1 MVRQIMISFGELY
14 TKGRNRNRFIRQLK
28 GNIKHALHGF
38 DNEVVMTH
46 DHLYIRGYDLNRE
59 QDMLDILVDISGIFY
74 VSIIEIYEK
83 DEKTLR
89 HAALDIMRRK
99 TIKTFKIF
107 CKRNDKTYP
116 LMSDIINRMLAK
128 EILQNTEMTVDV
140 HKPDFTLEVKIYHN
154 GAYFIVDK
162 YKGAG
167 GYPLGIVGQSLMML
181 SGGIDSP
188 VAAYSM
194 LKRGIRISCIHFA
207 SPPYTQEGVIY
218 KLKELL
224 GALNRYQSNIDLY
237 VIPFTK
243 LQEKIYEQVRPSYTI
258 TIMRRM
264 MYRLSERLA
273 NRLHIKMLVN
283 GESIGQVASQT
294 LDSMHTINAVTTM
307 PVIRPLATV
316 DKEDIIKLARKIK
329 TYDISIQ
336 PYEDCCTI
344 FTPVNPE
351 TKPRIVIAE
360 EDEAKFDFEALIEE
374 ALDNL
379 EHLIISQE
387 DDIF

>member
-1 MVRQIMISFGELY
+1 MVRQFMISFGELY
-14 TKGRNRNRFIRQLK
+14 TKGRNRDRFIRQLK

-74 VSIIEIYEK
+74 VSIIEIYDK

-99 TIKTFKIF
+99 SIKTFKIF

-167 GYPLGIVGQSLMML
+167 GYPLGIIGQSLMML

-188 VAAYSM
+188 VAAYLM

-224 GALNRYQSNIDLY
+224 GTLNRYQSKIDLY

-351 TKPRIVIAE
+351 TKPRILIAE

>member
-14 TKGRNRNRFIRQLK
+14 TKGRNRDRFIRQLK

-74 VSIIEIYEK
+74 VSIIEIYDK

-140 HKPDFTLEVKIYHN
+140 HTPDFTLEVKIYHN

-188 VAAYSM
+188 VAAYLM

-224 GALNRYQSNIDLY
+224 GALNRYQSKIDLY

-351 TKPRIVIAE
+351 TKPRILIAE

>member
-1 MVRQIMISFGELY
+1 MISFGELY
-14 TKGRNRNRFIRQLK
+14 TKGRNRDRFIRQLK

-74 VSIIEIYEK
+74 VSIIEIYDK

-351 TKPRIVIAE
+351 TRPRIVIAE

>member
-14 TKGRNRNRFIRQLK
+14 TKGRNRDRFIRQLK

-74 VSIIEIYEK
+74 VSIIEIYDK

-188 VAAYSM
+188 VAAYLM

-224 GALNRYQSNIDLY
+224 GALNRYQSKIDLY

-351 TKPRIVIAE
+351 TRPRIVIAE
-360 EDEAKFDFEALIEE
+360 EDEAKFDFEALIDE

>member
-1 MVRQIMISFGELY
+1 MVRQFMISFGELY
-14 TKGRNRNRFIRQLK
+14 TKGRNRDRFIRQLK

-74 VSIIEIYEK
+74 VSIIEIYDK

-99 TIKTFKIF
+99 SIKTFKIF

-224 GALNRYQSNIDLY
+224 GALNRYQSKIDLY

-351 TKPRIVIAE
+351 TKPRILIAE

>member
-14 TKGRNRNRFIRQLK
+14 TKGRNRDRFIRQLK

-74 VSIIEIYEK
+74 VSIIEIYDK

-140 HKPDFTLEVKIYHN
+140 HTPDFTLEVKIYHN

-188 VAAYSM
+188 VAAYLM

-224 GALNRYQSNIDLY
+224 GALNRYQSKIDLY

-351 TKPRIVIAE
+351 TRPRIVIAE
-360 EDEAKFDFEALIEE
+360 EDEAKFDFEALIDE

>member
-1 MVRQIMISFGELY
+1 MVRQFMISFGELY

-74 VSIIEIYEK
+74 VSIIEIYDK

-99 TIKTFKIF
+99 SIKTFKIF

-188 VAAYSM
+188 VAAYLM

-224 GALNRYQSNIDLY
+224 GALNRYQSKIDLY

-351 TKPRIVIAE
+351 TKPRILIAE

>member
-1 MVRQIMISFGELY
+1 MISFGELY
-14 TKGRNRNRFIRQLK
+14 TKGRNRDRFIRQLK

-46 DHLYIRGYDLNRE
+46 DHLYIRGYDQNRE

-74 VSIIEIYEK
+74 VSIIEIYDK

-188 VAAYSM
+188 VAAYLM

-224 GALNRYQSNIDLY
+224 GALNRYQSKIDLY

-336 PYEDCCTI
+336 PYEDWCTI

-351 TKPRIVIAE
+351 TKPRILIAE

>member
-1 MVRQIMISFGELY
+1 MVRQFMISFGELY
-14 TKGRNRNRFIRQLK
+14 TKGRNRDRFIRQLK

-74 VSIIEIYEK
+74 VSIIEIYDK

-99 TIKTFKIF
+99 SIKTFKIF

-224 GALNRYQSNIDLY
+224 GALNRYQSKIDLY

-294 LDSMHTINAVTTM
+294 LDSMHSINAVTTM

-351 TKPRIVIAE
+351 TKPRILIAE